1 MKEMANAHSKHGM
14 TTTFPELFD
23 RFSAAM
29 LPAET
34 PDATILRFRAIA
46 RAIRLDS
53 HGLAQFDPKGE
64 QLAFLC
70 VGAAKLVAR
79 ASGGREQVVSFHFAG
94 ELACVPNGAMHAYSI
109 EALTPCELLAFP
121 VSEFLE
127 LARSEPAIL
136 SQVCDRV
143 LGALHRA
150 SEKSVALGRKTAQ
163 ERVCSFL
170 VGMTERIG
178 VRQGAGFAMRLPM
191 SRRDIADAL
200 GLTNETI
207 SRQFAELRM
216 SGIIETSGRSLVTIP
231 DINALRDLGGYMQLP
246 ERNAA

>member
-1 MKEMANAHSKHGM
+1 MRSGPNAVAMS
-14 TTTFPELFD
+14 TTFPELFD
-23 RFSAAM
+23 RFSAAL

-34 PDATILRFRAIA
+34 PDATILRFRSIA

-53 HGLAQFDPKGE
+53 HGHAEFDPKAE
-64 QLAFLC
+64 QLAFVC
-70 VGAAKLVAR
+70 VGSAKLVAR

-94 ELACVPNGAMHAYSI
+94 ELACVPGGALHAYSI

-121 VSEFLE
+121 VGEFLD

-136 SQVCDRV
+136 SEVCDRV
-143 LGALHRA
+143 MVALHRA

-178 VRQGAGFAMRLPM
+178 VRQGNGFAMRLPM

-216 SGIIETSGRSLVTIP
+216 SGIIETSGRSLVTVP
-231 DINALRDLGGYMQLP
+231 DIGSLRDLGGYMQLP